1 MANLDNGSDDRVIGG
16 LEQPH
21 GGKVLVVENLVQRID
36 LSAGNIE
43 FVADCLPLLVRHR
56 WPQALQQVI
65 QCTDIAADVSP
76 GADR

>member
-43 FVADCLPLLVRHR
+43 FVADCLLIRCMFGRSPSCSAGRLARTLASEKNLL
-56 WPQALQQVI
+56 PS
-65 QCTDIAADVSP
+65 T
-76 GADR
+76 